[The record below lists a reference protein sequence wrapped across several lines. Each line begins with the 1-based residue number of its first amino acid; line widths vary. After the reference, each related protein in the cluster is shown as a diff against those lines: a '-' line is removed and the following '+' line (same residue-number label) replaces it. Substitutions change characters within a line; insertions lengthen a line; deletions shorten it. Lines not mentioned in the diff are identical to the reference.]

1 MPKVESRISR
11 TFSFA
16 IGAQKL
22 GHPVPDSNFVS
33 ELNRALSQPTQRY
46 KPLSCTFQY
55 CPVKARS
62 VSARRVMS
70 NAFDP
75 NCFRHSASLLTT
87 LGTRTFC
94 SRFPASENW
103 TIVTSDSLEPASETA
118 GAAATGGDFTEHPP
132 AAP

>member
-1 MPKVESRISR
+1 MPRLLSVELR

-33 ELNRALSQPTQRY
+33 ELNRALSQHRQRY

-55 CPVKARS
+55 CPVNARS
-62 VSARRVMS
+62 VPTGRVMS

-103 TIVTSDSLEPASETA
+103 TIVTSDSLEPAFE
-118 GAAATGGDFTEHPP
+118 P
-132 AAP
+132 A